1 LIVKLIFLKI
11 FGINNLVL
19 LIIFFSFFF
28 MDFGSKITVVV
39 RKRPLGKKELA
50 RGETDIV
57 DVRDDA
63 TVVVK
68 EIKLLLNFF

>member
-1 LIVKLIFLKI
+1 
-11 FGINNLVL
+11 
-19 LIIFFSFFF
+19 